1 MLFVTLIILEL
12 IVLELV
18 GSQIVEVLL
27 HGGKALDISSNT
39 NILNTT
45 IDFLLE
51 TKRLYGRIL

>member
-51 TKRLYGRIL
+51 TKRFYGRIL

>member
-12 IVLELV
+12 IVLELG

-51 TKRLYGRIL
+51 TKRFYGRIL